1 MTSQPGSQTIKIPI
15 LSNISGSKNNQTMKF
30 GQLIEFNKINIF
42 PQKSCRKGGR
52 QTSSRSLFFF
62 KKKKALY
69 EVKVSGLRLSFNI
82 FR

>member
-1 MTSQPGSQTIKIPI
+1 MTSQFGSQTIKIRI
-15 LSNISGSKNNQTMKF
+15 LSNISGIKNNQTMKF

-42 PQKSCRKGGR
+42 LQKSCRKGGR
-52 QTSSRSLFFF
+52 QTSSRSLFFL
-62 KKKKALY
+62 KKKALY

>member
-1 MTSQPGSQTIKIPI
+1 MTSQPGSQTIKIRI

-42 PQKSCRKGGR
+42 LQKSCRKGGR
-52 QTSSRSLFFF
+52 QTSSRSLF
-62 KKKKALY
+62 